1 MKKNIF
7 LTTGILIVIL
17 FTSCKDKN
25 TVTPARTDIHL
36 DSNAQVGNH
45 IVDKDGRTLYFFSND
60 VNGGLSNCTGGCL
73 TTFPIFNADPVTTTF
88 SDGLLAT
95 DFKTIILT

>member
-1 MKKNIF
+1 MRNIIF
-7 LTTGILIVIL
+7 LTTGALIVIL
-17 FTSCKDKN
+17 FASCKNDNK
-25 TVTPARTDIHL
+25 VILPRTDIHL
-36 DSNAQVGNH
+36 DSNLQVGNH